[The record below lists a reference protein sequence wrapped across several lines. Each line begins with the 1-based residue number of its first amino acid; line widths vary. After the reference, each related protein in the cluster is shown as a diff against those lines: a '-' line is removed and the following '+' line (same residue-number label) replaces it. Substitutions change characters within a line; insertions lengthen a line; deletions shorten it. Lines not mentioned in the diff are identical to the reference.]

1 MTRFTV
7 LKLLKQ
13 KKKKLPETGSTLE
26 HGIWGNLN
34 MCSQAMVTQNCSRIN
49 SVIPIKMRAVFFF
62 SHLYAPYLI
71 FSYAHMPQHMYISM
85 YAHTCCRRNQVHHH
99 GLRSESFSSLGAA
112 CLSQKPPSGFSV
124 AEALT
129 PVSLGLTFSFWL
141 WRAVFNLSHVVL
153 TEPWITLKKPSLQ
166 ATPCFSG
173 QSTSS
178 GRGPELPCWPA
189 QQFESWKLERKETGR
204 SEVVV
209 MGEGWRDRCLS
220 VSFKFPHLVLLRAIR
235 EVLVQRIMIWA
246 SWGGVWTVCGHQLM
260 AELPQGYCHL
270 YTQFSPCYQFSPP
283 PSLSYSPTTFF
294 SVSLFLSFQCWE
306 LYSGPHA

>member
-1 MTRFTV
+1 MSFTEATIG
-7 LKLLKQ
+7 L
-13 KKKKLPETGSTLE
+13 
-26 HGIWGNLN
+26 
-34 MCSQAMVTQNCSRIN
+34 
-49 SVIPIKMRAVFFF
+49 
-62 SHLYAPYLI
+62 
-71 FSYAHMPQHMYISM
+71 
-85 YAHTCCRRNQVHHH
+85 
-99 GLRSESFSSLGAA
+99 LRSWSLNPSFS
-112 CLSQKPPSGFSV
+112 
-124 AEALT
+124 
-129 PVSLGLTFSFWL
+129 W
-141 WRAVFNLSHVVL
+141 SHFFIL
-153 TEPWITLKKPSLQ
+153 TLKGCFQSLSCGFDRALDNTQKPSLQ

-173 QSTSS
+173 QSISS

-283 PSLSYSPTTFF
+283 PSLSSSPTTFF